1 MDVERKIKKIESET
15 IINGNYSVD
24 IFDLIP
30 EKINCLDVKHID
42 YRIHEMLSYHSYGR
56 TNE

>member
-15 IINGNYSVD
+15 IINGNFDDSDFSVD

-42 YRIHEMLSYHSYGR
+42 Y
-56 TNE
+56 